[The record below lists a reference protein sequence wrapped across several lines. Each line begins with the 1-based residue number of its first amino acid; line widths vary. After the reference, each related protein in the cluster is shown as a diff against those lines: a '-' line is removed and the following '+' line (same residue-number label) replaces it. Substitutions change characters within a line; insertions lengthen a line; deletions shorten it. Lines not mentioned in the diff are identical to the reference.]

1 MPTGRRTP
9 DAFSPDPYICRA
21 GFDRDRFGPP
31 WAEMAALRNVP
42 DIEAALRDGDGVA
55 DYEKQHAVT
64 AAFKSG
70 EWMALE
76 ILTSAELIDAPFD
89 PVLMSLRALA
99 RAQQQDFNPQ
109 AIGEEL
115 DRAARIAG
123 DRSDIVMLRGF
134 VLSALLQARPEG
146 TGRAE

>member
-1 MPTGRRTP
+1 MRFRLIPIFAGLVLIGIGLGRL
-9 DAFSPDPYICRA
+9 
-21 GFDRDRFGPP
+21 G
-31 WAEMAALRNVP
+31 AEMAALRNVS
-42 DIEAALRDGDGVA
+42 DIEAALRDGDGFA
-55 DYEKQHAVT
+55 YYAKQQAVT

-70 EWMALE
+70 DWVALE
-76 ILTSAELIDAPFD
+76 ILMSAELLDAPFD

-99 RAQQQDFNPQ
+99 RARQQDFNPQ

-134 VLSALLQARPEG
+134 VLSALLQARREG